1 MLSGLG
7 GVAFPAVYRLV
18 AARLKRDFSLFA
30 ALSASRGIH
39 LSGTAAAV
47 AVPTLIAEAL
57 ISSGRAAWG
66 ATLGLISEALGC
78 EELLLFSSKG
88 EGFSTIGT
96 LDSFFCVS
104 H

>member
-1 MLSGLG
+1 VLSGLG

-18 AARLKRDFSLFA
+18 AAWLKRDFSLFA
-30 ALSASRGIH
+30 ALAASRGIH
-39 LSGTAAAV
+39 LSRAAV
-47 AVPTLIAEAL
+47 VVATAFIAEAL

-66 ATLGLISEALGC
+66 TTLGLIGEALGC

-88 EGFSTIGT
+88 EGFSAIGT
-96 LDSFFCVS
+96 LDGFLCVT